1 MLNLAL
7 GFVFAFLL
15 AALPGKWVI
24 GRLQQLKATQNVSS
38 DAPTTHG
45 KKQGTPTMGG
55 VLILFALTA
64 VTLPYTVLTQ
74 FGAHRHPE
82 QDFTLLPLLLMTLA
96 FGGIGTLDDYLSL
109 KRGKNLGLRAREKFA
124 AQWIVAIVF
133 LVWMRYAT
141 PNGVQTV
148 VHILPDQVTN
158 ALGIAPSPIALGWLY
173 FPLALLFLVGLSNA
187 TNFTDGLDGLSSGV
201 TILISLA
208 LAALVY
214 TVQPALGFFCVALAG
229 ALCGFLWWN
238 AHPARVFMGD
248 TASLALGAGL
258 AGAAMLG
265 HQEVALII
273 ASLVCWAEL
282 ISVIIQVSVFKLR
295 RRKHGLEYA
304 KSHRVFRRTPLHHHF
319 EELGVSETQV
329 VIRFWLAGAVCA
341 ALALLWGRG

>member
-1 MLNLAL
+1 MLNLVL
-7 GFVFAFLL
+7 GFVCAFLL

-55 VLILFALTA
+55 ILILFALTA
-64 VTLPYTVLTQ
+64 VILPYIVLTQ
-74 FGAHRHPE
+74 SGTHRHSE
-82 QDFTLLPLLLMTLA
+82 QDYQLLPLLLMTLA

-124 AQWIVAIVF
+124 AQWIVAIAF
-133 LVWMRYAT
+133 IAWLHNAT
-141 PNGVQTV
+141 PNNIQTV
-148 VHILPDQVTN
+148 VTLLPDQVTN
-158 ALGIAPSPIALGWLY
+158 ALGIAPFDLALGWLY
-173 FPLALLFLVGLSNA
+173 FPLGLLFLVGLSNA

-208 LAALVY
+208 LAALVW

-282 ISVIIQVSVFKLR
+282 ISVIIQVSVFKYR

-319 EELGVSETQV
+319 EELGIPETQV
-329 VIRFWLAGAVCA
+329 VLRFWLVGAVCA
-341 ALALLWGRG
+341 ALSLLWGRG